1 MLTKNYANHK
11 ILDLILVLAIIL
23 ISVFVTKEIINSSG
37 IPGLRDDWNFPFI
50 EEQVS
55 SLSQRSTNYWVG
67 YPLSR
72 NLGEFHWSIVDL
84 FVNKLDIS
92 LSLVAYLNI
101 VIPIAM
107 SGILMYLFC
116 RGKYHLH
123 PLSSLVSGIFYMLSP
138 LVFNSVVS
146 GYLPLLVGYALYP
159 LFLWLFLNIIEK
171 KSIDIISIITGAFIL
186 RIIIGQDNNIVIA
199 SIMVTIVQVYFWL
212 VGNESIKKISL
223 DLVKTS
229 ALFVLALLFGAS
241 FLTTFIYSLN
251 SNIALIQD
259 LSISWNTFRTPL
271 IHTAFLLDGAGY
283 QYFFQAIPKE
293 INLIWSFSAYV
304 IISIVFSSVLIKN
317 QRKNTLLY
325 LLISLIAIFIFK
337 GGSYPFGEIN
347 LNLLYKIPL
356 VFGALRNS
364 QYITFLASLS
374 YAVLL
379 GFVLNYLII
388 ERKKIAKIVFPATLS
403 LVLIYATPFWTGD
416 FNNNFQLLIL
426 SDEYAK
432 TYNYLS
438 EGNKE
443 TSVLMLPMYEPLA
456 YKNSET
462 AGIDVLSAHFYDR
475 RISRIIGIGGSAL
488 EKLLAEKLYTSTD
501 SAQIQSIIDHLNI
514 EDIAY
519 RPEFE
524 SRVLR
529 FLEMDYHSKN
539 KDYWNNQNILKNIHQ
554 LNPNVVPVNPI
565 ETSTIQLFKNKSYI
579 PLIHVPKTVIV
590 TSSEKPQD
598 KYEQRLYAT
607 GQIPYLVIHSSE
619 LPRDFIIPNYTIPEL
634 SFNKINP
641 VLYQVRIL
649 TQKQVFPLVFMDHYD
664 NGWTITSEQYVEDL
678 LNTSFI
684 KSLKLLSNQNFS
696 FKFENHYATDH
707 GNSWFIDVE
716 KVCLE
721 KPESCK
727 KVNDQYELEL
737 LIFYKPELAY
747 QLGQYVSKYILVI
760 SAIVLMVILTIKLLN
775 NRKDE

>member
-1 MLTKNYANHK
+1 MLTKNFANHK

-23 ISVFVTKEIINSSG
+23 ISVFVTREIMNSSG

-337 GGSYPFGEIN
+337 GGNYPFGEIN

-416 FNNNFQLLIL
+416 FNNNFQLLTL

-438 EGNKE
+438 EGTKE

-475 RISRIIGIGGSAL
+475 RISRIIGGSAL
-488 EKLLAEKLYTSTD
+488 EKLLAEKLYVSTD
-501 SAQIQSIIDHLNI
+501 SAQIQSIFDQLNI

-524 SRVLR
+524 SRVLG

-565 ETSTIQLFKNKSYI
+565 ETNTIQLFKNKSYI

-590 TSSEKPQD
+590 TDSEKPQD

-607 GQIPYLVIHSSE
+607 EQMPYAIIHSSE
-619 LPRDFIIPNYTIPEL
+619 LPHDFTIPDYTIPEL

-641 VLYQVRIL
+641 VLYQVKIL
-649 TQKQVFPLVFMDHYD
+649 TQKQEFPLVFMDHYD
-664 NGWTITSEQYVEDL
+664 GGWTITSGQYIEDL
-678 LNTSFI
+678 TNTSFV
-684 KSLKLLSNQNFS
+684 KSLKLLSNQDFS
-696 FKFENHYATDH
+696 FKFENYYTTDH

-727 KVNDQYELEL
+727 KVNGQYELDL

-775 NRKDE
+775 NRKNE

>member
-1 MLTKNYANHK
+1 MSSKNFDNHK
-11 ILDLILVLAIIL
+11 ILDLILIL
-23 ISVFVTKEIINSSG
+23 VITLVSVFVTREIMTSSG
-37 IPGLRDDWNFPFI
+37 IPSLRDDWNIPVI

-55 SLSQRSTNYWVG
+55 SLSQRGTNYWVG

-72 NLGEFHWSIVDL
+72 NLGEFHWSMVDL
-84 FVNKLDIS
+84 FVNKLGMS
-92 LSLVAYLNI
+92 LSLITYLNI

-107 SGILMYLFC
+107 SGILIYLFC
-116 RGKYHLH
+116 RSKYHLH
-123 PLSSLVSGIFYMLSP
+123 PLPSLVSGIFYMLSP

-171 KSIDIISIITGAFIL
+171 KSIDIMSIITGAFIL

-199 SIMVTIVQVYFWL
+199 SIMVTIILVYFWL
-212 VGNESIKKISL
+212 VGNESIKKIYS

-251 SNIALIQD
+251 SNIGIIQD

-325 LLISLIAIFIFK
+325 LIISLIAIFIFK
-337 GGSYPFGEIN
+337 GGSYPFREIN
-347 LNLLYKIPL
+347 LNFLYKIPL

-374 YAVLL
+374 YAILL

-388 ERKKIAKIVFPATLS
+388 KRKKIAKIVFPTTLS

-416 FNNNFQLLIL
+416 FNNNFQLLTL

-438 EGNKE
+438 EGTKE

-475 RISRIIGIGGSAL
+475 RISRIIGGSAL
-488 EKLLAEKLYTSTD
+488 EKLLAEKLYVSTD

-524 SRVLR
+524 SRVLG

-565 ETSTIQLFKNKSYI
+565 ETNTIQLFKNKSYV
-579 PLIHVPKTVIV
+579 PLIYVPKAVIV
-590 TSSEKPQD
+590 TDSEKPQD

-607 GQIPYLVIHSSE
+607 EQMPYAIIHSSE
-619 LPRDFIIPNYTIPEL
+619 LPHDFTIPDYTIPEL

-641 VLYQVRIL
+641 VLYQVKIL
-649 TQKQVFPLVFMDHYD
+649 TQKQEFPLVFMDHYD
-664 NGWTITSEQYVEDL
+664 GGWTITSGQYIEDL
-678 LNTSFI
+678 TNTSFV
-684 KSLKLLSNQNFS
+684 KSLKLLSNQDFS
-696 FKFENHYATDH
+696 FKFENYYTTDH

-716 KVCLE
+716 KVCQK
-721 KPESCK
+721 KPESCIM
-727 KVNDQYELEL
+727 VNDRYELNL
-737 LIFYKPELAY
+737 LVFYKPELAY
-747 QLGQYVSKYILVI
+747 QLGQHVSRYVFMT
-760 SAIVLMVILTIKLLN
+760 SAITLVVILIIKLTK
-775 NRKDE
+775 NRKDK